1 MSPFRHR
8 NIRLFILFRVLFN
21 ARFYYPVFT
30 VLFLDMGLSLE
41 QFLLLNAVWAGTIIL
56 LEVPSG
62 AMADTIGRRNL
73 VIIAAVGMVLEMAL
87 LSFLPLGSSVVVF
100 WGLLLNR
107 VISGSAEA
115 MASGADEALAFDTLK
130 AHGEELQWARVL
142 DLQMRLQAGAFVFAM
157 LVGALVYDASAINW
171 ILDLVGVDATVD
183 PAQSL
188 RFPLYLCLLS
198 AVFAVTTALSMR
210 EPPADH
216 APDAFSQGVASTL
229 RRATTAVFQTGSW
242 VVRTPVVLL
251 IIAAA
256 MTFDST
262 ARTIITLASE
272 YYRYINL
279 PTYAFGI
286 MGAGLGLLGTVAP
299 MYARRL
305 VERKTPLYNW
315 SLLAVILGLT
325 LLGMSFTIPYWGA
338 IPVVG
343 IGLSLTLIRFFS
355 SHYLNAAV
363 TDSRRRAT
371 VLSIQSLCANIT
383 YGGAGLIYMGFVAAL
398 REDPEASEAPLGES
412 VPVFGQV
419 MAWTPLYY
427 LATLLVLAAFAR
439 WIKRR
444 MSRFEAEANVSE
456 ESRTGGS

>member
-73 VIIAAVGMVLEMAL
+73 VVIAAFGMVLEMAL
-87 LSFLPLGSSVVVF
+87 LSFLPLGSSLLVF

-107 VISGSAEA
+107 VISGTAEA

-130 AHGEELQWARVL
+130 AHQEELQWPRVL
-142 DLQMRLQAGAFVFAM
+142 DLQMRIQAGAFVFAM
-157 LVGALVYDASAINW
+157 LLGAAVYDASAINW
-171 ILDLVGVDATVD
+171 VLSLVGSEATVN
-183 PAQSL
+183 PAHSL
-188 RFPLYLCLLS
+188 RFPLYLCLVT
-198 AVFAVTTALSMR
+198 AVFALTTALSMR
-210 EPPADH
+210 EPPGDSFGGATG
-216 APDAFSQGVASTL
+216 AGVSPTL
-229 RRATTAVFQTGSW
+229 RRATATVLQTGSW
-242 VVRTPVVLL
+242 IIRTPVVLL

-279 PTYAFGI
+279 PTYAFGL

-299 MYARRL
+299 IYARKL
-305 VERKTPLYNW
+305 VERKTPLFNW

-338 IPVVG
+338 IPVIG

-371 VLSIQSLCANIT
+371 VLSIQSLCTNLT
-383 YGGAGLIYMGFVAAL
+383 YGGAGLIYIGFVAAL
-398 REDPEASEAPLGES
+398 REGAGSSEAPLGES
-412 VPVFGQV
+412 VPVFGRV

-427 LATLLVLAAFAR
+427 LATLLVLAAFAL
-439 WIKRR
+439 WIRR
-444 MSRFEAEANVSE
+444 MMQKPKAKARQ
-456 ESRTGGS
+456 ESLPTDF